1 MSADKTEEQT
11 NRRRSLLGRSRPVED
26 EPEAQDEELEEE
38 EDRGITAGKG
48 RATPSRR
55 RQAAEEEESGNVATR
70 GFGTVRE
77 YFDGVRSEL
86 SKVIWPTR
94 EEAQRLTIIVLVT
107 LIVSSLVLGAISL
120 LFTNLF
126 IIGLGA
132 PIILIGLILIVVVVA
147 LVFYRINSRRSPY

>member
-11 NRRRSLLGRSRPVED
+11 NRRRSLLGRNRPVEE
-26 EPEAQDEELEEE
+26 EPEEQDDELEV
-38 EDRGITAGKG
+38 DRGITAGKG

-55 RQAAEEEESGNVATR
+55 RQAEEEEESGNVATR

-77 YFDGVRSEL
+77 YFEGVRSEL

-94 EEAQRLTIIVLVT
+94 EETQRLTIIVLVT
-107 LIVSSLVLGAISL
+107 LIVSSIVLGAISL

-126 IIGLGA
+126 IIGLAA

-147 LVFYRINSRRSPY
+147 LVFYRLNNRRSPY